1 MMEIKTLKDMSLYFQ
16 MLLGL
21 ILVTLGV
28 PVRPIMYVAALYCVG
43 LLLFCRNEKTELCYL
58 FCWLG
63 ISNIFNLSVGS
74 ISIFTILELL
84 FCLKRVILKRRLAV
98 SFFVPYFIFLA
109 YLLFGAG
116 SNLKDFVR
124 IAMVPL
130 TLYLIMDQLDYDC
143 LNSISISYIIGII
156 YGSIVGLFIDY
167 IPHMREYMSYKL
179 VNVGYSST
187 GFITTFRFAGLWG
200 DANYYSVHLILILT
214 IFAVWF
220 QRKSIKS
227 ALFYIAL
234 VVVSLFGGLSGSK
247 SFIFALIVA
256 IILIISTFIKRRPF
270 QAMVLLVSALIF
282 GYLVLSGYIDAFS
295 RVMYRINQIFL
306 GNDTLTTGRIDIW
319 KSYFELFKTD
329 NLLLLFGSGLERG
342 FPLRYAHNTY
352 LDFVVL
358 LGIVGGS
365 LYTAVLIKAITA
377 PLGHKINGYVVGAV
391 MLLGMYFFLSMFYSL
406 DFPFE
411 LAIAF
416 GYLMISKDDANGN
429 RLVNDEDHVLV

>member
-1 MMEIKTLKDMSLYFQ
+1 MEIRTLKDKPVYFK
-16 MLLGL
+16 MTLGL

-28 PVRPIMYVAALYCVG
+28 PVRPFMYIAALYCVG
-43 LLLFCRNEKTELCYL
+43 LLLFCRDEEMEICYL

-74 ISIFTILELL
+74 ISIFTVLELL
-84 FCLKRVILKRRLAV
+84 YCLKRIFIKRRLAV
-98 SFFVPYFIFLA
+98 KFFVPYSIFLA

-116 SNLKDFVR
+116 SNLKDFLR

-130 TLYLIMDQLDYDC
+130 ILYLIMDQLDYDR
-143 LNSISISYIIGII
+143 LNHISISYIIGII
-156 YGSIVGLFIDY
+156 YGSFIGLFIDY

-200 DANYYSVHLILILT
+200 DANYYSIHLILILT

-220 QRKSIKS
+220 HRKSIKP
-227 ALFYIAL
+227 ALFYAAL
-234 VVVSLFGGLSGSK
+234 AVVAVFGGLSGSK
-247 SFIFALIVA
+247 SFIFAFVVA
-256 IILIISTFIKRRPF
+256 IMLIISTFIKRRPI
-270 QAMVLLVSALIF
+270 QALVLLVGALIF
-282 GYLVLSGYIDAFS
+282 GYLVLSGYINAFS

-306 GNDTLTTGRIDIW
+306 GNDTLTTGRTDIW
-319 KSYFELFKTD
+319 KSYLELFKND
-329 NLLLLFGSGLERG
+329 NLLLIFGSGLEKG

-352 LDFVVL
+352 LDFIVL
-358 LGIVGGS
+358 LGVVGGII
-365 LYTAVLIKAITA
+365 YTTVLVRAITA
-377 PLGHKINGYVVGAV
+377 PLGHIIEGYILSAV

-411 LAIAF
+411 LALAF
-416 GYLMISKDDANGN
+416 GFLLISKHNKQDEIISDDQNQA
-429 RLVNDEDHVLV
+429 LA

>member
-1 MMEIKTLKDMSLYFQ
+1 MMEIKTLKDRSLYFQ
-16 MLLGL
+16 MILGL
-21 ILVTLGV
+21 VLVTLGV
-28 PVRPIMYVAALYCVG
+28 PVRPIMYIAALYCVG
-43 LLLFCRNEKTELCYL
+43 LLLFCRNEEAELCYL

-84 FCLKRVILKRRLAV
+84 FCLKRVVLKRRLAV
-98 SFFVPYFIFLA
+98 GFFVPYSVFLT

-116 SNLKDFVR
+116 SNLKDFIR

-130 TLYLIMDQLDYDC
+130 ILYLIVDQLDYDR

-156 YGSIVGLFIDY
+156 YGSLVGLFIDN

-200 DANYYSVHLILILT
+200 DANYYSVHLILVLT

-220 QRKSIKS
+220 HRKSIKS
-227 ALFYIAL
+227 TFFYIAL
-234 VVVSLFGGLSGSK
+234 AAVTIFGGLSGSK

-256 IILIISTFIKRRPF
+256 IILIISSFVKRRPL
-270 QAMVLLVSALIF
+270 QALVLLVGALIF

-306 GNDTLTTGRIDIW
+306 GNDTLTTGRTDIW
-319 KSYFELFKTD
+319 KSYFALFKTD

-358 LGIVGGS
+358 LGIVGGIIYS
-365 LYTAVLIKAITA
+365 ATLIKAITV
-377 PLGHKINGYVVGAV
+377 PLGHLINGYGLGAV

-416 GYLMISKDDANGN
+416 GFLLISKDDTYGN
-429 RLVNDEDHVLV
+429 NLIHNKDHVLA